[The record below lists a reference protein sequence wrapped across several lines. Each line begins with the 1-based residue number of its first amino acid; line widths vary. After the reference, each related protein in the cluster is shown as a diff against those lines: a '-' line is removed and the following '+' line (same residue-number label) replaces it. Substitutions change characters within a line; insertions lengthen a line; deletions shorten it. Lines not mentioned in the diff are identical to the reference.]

1 MHRFNSNTHA
11 GSAPSG
17 SGDRRSIPGRAIRPK
32 NPPPPELQASR
43 YVGLRLVN
51 DLLAHRDFPGHA
63 GLLWSDYREA
73 LRAQVR
79 LLTRPSPK
87 QGRSIGTMTN
97 DLAFAVERDTR
108 GRSRLASAA
117 AAASGAVIA
126 GTLVTADGGFFPGS
140 WRAATLC
147 FCALAG
153 IGLLIPERVTVHT
166 GELGL
171 VAALAALAAWIGL
184 SALWSDD
191 RGTSFL
197 ELERAVVYPLGVGAL
212 VLLAG
217 RRLIPAVLIG
227 IVAAVVAVA
236 AYSVIADHE
245 QASLQGPVGYAN
257 ALGILCAMGL
267 LLTLGFVLER
277 RGLRLRALALVV
289 AIPLVAALVAT
300 GSRGAA
306 VALVATIPSRRTA
319 IAVALL
325 LAAAVVTAVAIRGVD
340 IGDRPYYWRAAL
352 EQFTEAPLGGTGAGT
367 FARHWPEHR
376 PRDPGVLDTPDVL
389 DAHSL
394 YLESL
399 AELGPAGLALVLLAF
414 GLPLALR
421 RRDALSAAVLPA
433 YLAYLVHAGLD
444 WDWEMPAVTLFG
456 LACGV
461 ALVAGSGRRIRVA
474 GVARLAVLL
483 ALVAAATIEAVR

>member
-126 GTLVTADGGFFPGS
+126 GTLVTADGGFFPGP

-191 RGTSFL
+191 RGTSLL

-236 AYSVIADHE
+236 ACSVIAERE

-306 VALVATIPSRRTA
+306 V
-319 IAVALL
+319 
-325 LAAAVVTAVAIRGVD
+325 
-340 IGDRPYYWRAAL
+340 
-352 EQFTEAPLGGTGAGT
+352 
-367 FARHWPEHR
+367 
-376 PRDPGVLDTPDVL
+376 VL

-483 ALVAAATIEAVR
+483 ALVAA

>member
-17 SGDRRSIPGRAIRPK
+17 SGDRRSIPGRAMRPK

-191 RGTSFL
+191 RGTSLL

-277 RGLRLRALALVV
+277 RGLRLRALALV
-289 AIPLVAALVAT
+289 A
-300 GSRGAA
+300 G
-306 VALVATIPSRRTA
+306 LVATIPSRRTA

-483 ALVAAATIEAVR
+483 ALVAAATIEAVRLAAR